1 METSELRLVSVFC
14 NMQRTP
20 LSDGKGTIFFLSS
33 IVCEGKSWKLELFT
47 LKSMFDK

>member
-20 LSDGKGTIFFLSS
+20 LSDGKGTIFLSS
-33 IVCEGKSWKLELFT
+33 IVCEGKSWKLELFY
-47 LKSMFDK
+47 LKIHV